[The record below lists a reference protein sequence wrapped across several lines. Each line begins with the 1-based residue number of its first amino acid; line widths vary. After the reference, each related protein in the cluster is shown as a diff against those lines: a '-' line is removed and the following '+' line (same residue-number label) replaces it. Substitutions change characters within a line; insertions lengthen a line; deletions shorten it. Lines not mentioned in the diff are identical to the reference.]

1 MGDAGSAVSAAR
13 TMPASVMVVSRNAP
27 LMLVMLMSL
36 RAIEAAVVA
45 AEVTALATDT
55 S

>member
-13 TMPASVMVVSRNAP
+13 TMPASVMVVSRAP

-36 RAIEAAVVA
+36 RTIEAAVVA